1 MNNEYLELHLPE
13 FLQLDIDNMIEAEKQ
28 NNWMR
33 MDCFVGELKSSINV
47 AFVEGMI
54 DENQL
59 NYLLEKYIYN
69 DKKLVRDDD

>member
-1 MNNEYLELHLPE
+1 
-13 FLQLDIDNMIEAEKQ
+13 
-28 NNWMR
+28 
-33 MDCFVGELKSSINV
+33 MDCFIGELKSSINV

-54 DENQL
+54 DENQF